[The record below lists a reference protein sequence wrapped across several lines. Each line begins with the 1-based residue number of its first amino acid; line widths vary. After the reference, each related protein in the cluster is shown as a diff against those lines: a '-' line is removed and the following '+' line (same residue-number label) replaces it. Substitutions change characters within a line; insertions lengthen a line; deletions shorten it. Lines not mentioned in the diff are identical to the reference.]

1 LSLEDDVER
10 GVAGILQPAFNGFLR
25 HRERSSCRGM
35 RRKRRIRWASW
46 VGPVSRIA
54 ASFEPRGVNA
64 KLGCNLSEN
73 TTSCQ
78 NEIVSQGTDANE
90 AARRRFNA
98 CDTADSRR
106 EFFSLIVRTF
116 RRRRPQKRAPV
127 IFRG

>member
-1 LSLEDDVER
+1 MSWHEEKTAHSLGQLGGASLSNCRE
-10 GVAGILQPAFNGFLR
+10 LR
-25 HRERSSCRGM
+25 AE
-35 RRKRRIRWASW
+35 
-46 VGPVSRIA
+46 
-54 ASFEPRGVNA
+54 GVNA

-98 CDTADSRR
+98 YDTADSRR